1 MNAKG
6 NKDLIAMAQ
15 SRANAQ
21 STPIGRVLPAL
32 RDWVRLAAVE
42 KEFETSGVEVGGI
55 NRDID
60 GSEGITEGAG
70 GTVGQGQREYEGSYR
85 QFGD

>member
-60 GSEGITEGAG
+60 GSGGITEGAG
-70 GTVGQGQREYEGSYR
+70 GKVGQGQREYEGSYR